1 MQRSKRMEIKP
12 LIRASAPQSTA
23 AQCQETHSPQLY
35 ISQVSR
41 QENYDNIQTYKH
53 IFNSAVTLKPWLMDP
68 LCDIYSPSSLLHC
81 FFVVGDKLTL
91 ALELLGDCYAVNLPS
106 PIPAPKVE
114 SQWVIDIAKRIIY
127 SEMQVGLNIGST
139 WLLTFI
145 VCESSL
151 GHWPRKC
158 RLWASCVNSKES
170 QVQPRLWFVMEKE

>member
-1 MQRSKRMEIKP
+1 MKRSKRMDIKP
-12 LIRASAPQSTA
+12 LIRASVPHSTA

-91 ALELLGDCYAVNLPS
+91 ALELLGGVMQSTY
-106 PIPAPKVE
+106 PAPSQPQRLKVNE
-114 SQWVIDIAKRIIY
+114 
-127 SEMQVGLNIGST
+127 
-139 WLLTFI
+139 LLTLQSTQYI
-145 VCESSL
+145 Q
-151 GHWPRKC
+151 KC
-158 RLWASCVNSKES
+158 KLASV
-170 QVQPRLWFVMEKE
+170 